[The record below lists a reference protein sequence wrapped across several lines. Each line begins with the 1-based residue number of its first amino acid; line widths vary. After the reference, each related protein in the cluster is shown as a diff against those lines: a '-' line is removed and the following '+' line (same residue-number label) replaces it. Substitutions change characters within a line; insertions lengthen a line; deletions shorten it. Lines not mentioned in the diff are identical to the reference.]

1 MTPISTRLK
10 EFLDKKSID
19 SQKLAK
25 ELGYNSAEK
34 INRLFREGQDKND
47 PSVDILSDLTNKFAD
62 LDLKWLL
69 TGEGT
74 GVQEN
79 INESVDEKTAS
90 TQELLA
96 AFTILRKQLR
106 DVEINLQNVV
116 QENNSLVRSV
126 LLNQAKQKQ
135 NPVNDITQVERV
147 FQGSLEAAHEILKRT
162 YGTPHTQPT

>member
-10 EFLDKKSID
+10 EFLDKKGID
-19 SQKLAK
+19 SQTLAK

-69 TGEGT
+69 TGDKVET
-74 GVQEN
+74 ET
-79 INESVDEKTAS
+79 EPAETEKPAS

-96 AFTILRKQLR
+96 AFTILRKQIR
-106 DVEINLQNVV
+106 DMGVSLQSVA

-126 LLNQAKQKQ
+126 LLNQAKQEQ
-135 NPVNDITQVERV
+135 NLVNDISQVEKV
-147 FQGSLEAAHEILKRT
+147 FQGSLEAAREILKRT
-162 YGTPHTQPT
+162 YGNHHTPTT